1 MYSSKAKPP
10 NSGRLTGE
18 RQQRVLQQAGCG
30 RNLQLRPNLA
40 QPSSCLNRSALRCTA
55 VSSST
60 GIHGLSSRQQWPQ
73 QQQHQHQQAQLLL
86 QQQQRCHSLG
96 SARPSAAPRLPAR
109 RFKSR
114 HVASAA
120 MTGII
125 PLGYDFLTFL
135 ATTVAVVPT
144 CKFLKVSPVLGFLAA
159 GVALEQAGM
168 LKDLKDMETL
178 SELGVLFLLY
188 EQGLELSLDRL
199 KALSK
204 YAFGMGSLQV
214 ILSTLLFTAVALP
227 VGSGLGTW
235 FLEAVCHAP
244 PSLVSI
250 RTVDEAVVIAA
261 ALSMSSSAF
270 VLQLLAERGEAP
282 TRVGSATLGI
292 LLFQDIAVVPFLVLL
307 PLIESNGGMEG
318 TTPQTLL
325 SMLGPTA
332 ATSLLGLGALLV
344 GGRVVLRRIFEII
357 AESRSSEAFV
367 ALCLLTVGGS
377 GLLTKMLG
385 LSDTLGAFI
394 AGVLLAETSFR
405 TQVEADIRPFRGLLI
420 GLFFMSVGGSINMG
434 VLRDNWDVIAWMLAG
449 LVSLKAAVNIAL
461 GPLFGLSKSES
472 IRTGFLLSQG
482 GEFAFVLLTLACQL
496 QLLPEELNQILII
509 TVVFSMALTPALAE
523 LGSRLGAAVEAA
535 EGGNTSDD
543 EAPPPILEVEDPVVI
558 LGFGPQGQMLANMLA
573 SPLAQS
579 NNKPRAYIGFD
590 LDHARVTASRRAG
603 FNVAYGNGGRPG
615 VLKAAGVK
623 KPSAI
628 VVCHSGEEAALKAV
642 EGLRSEY
649 RGVPIYA
656 CAQNFKHAAE
666 LRAAGAD
673 KLCIVNSEAGL
684 NLGAQLLADLGS
696 SETSVSLLRRG
707 INEALA
713 VRTAADNS
721 TRNTAAAAEEAPAPA
736 DAAAKNGAAA
746 AAEKKKKKQ
755 KQVELFVLDGKH
767 AYGLRAEALARAVTP
782 DLPCTECPLVRQQQ
796 ELDILSSLDE
806 SLMPT
811 GMLSSSSSSAVSVVD
826 VDAAAVPAAGLN
838 GSSSSKGAAAAAVNA
853 SVGSSTPGGP
863 GSV

>member
-1 MYSSKAKPP
+1 ML
-10 NSGRLTGE
+10 RL
-18 RQQRVLQQAGCG
+18 
-30 RNLQLRPNLA
+30 
-40 QPSSCLNRSALRCTA
+40 AL
-55 VSSST
+55 
-60 GIHGLSSRQQWPQ
+60 GL
-73 QQQHQHQQAQLLL
+73 
-86 QQQQRCHSLG
+86 
-96 SARPSAAPRLPAR
+96 
-109 RFKSR
+109 
-114 HVASAA
+114 
-120 MTGII
+120 
-125 PLGYDFLTFL
+125 
-135 ATTVAVVPT
+135 
-144 CKFLKVSPVLGFLAA
+144 
-159 GVALEQAGM
+159 M

-199 KALSK
+199 KGLELFLDRLKVGPGGAHGGVWGCCVVVAVGGRGSEVSLRAAADGSAVGVQYNQGGGSAVAVRGGGGVTQGCEHLANRPEVLARGAGALSK

-270 VLQLLAERGEAP
+270 VLQLLSERGEAP

-318 TTPQTLL
+318 TTPSTLL
-325 SMLGPTA
+325 QGVAGFGYAGPTA

-344 GGRVVLRRIFEII
+344 GGRVVLRRIFEGAAGCLQII
-357 AESRSSEAFV
+357 AESRSNEAFV

-405 TQVEADIRPFRGLLI
+405 TQLICRMPLTCAWRVVTAFCRGDIRPFRGLLI

-449 LVSLKAAVNIAL
+449 LVSLKAGVNIAL

-482 GEFAFVLLTLACQL
+482 GEFAFVLLSLACQL
-496 QLLPEELNQILII
+496 KLLPEELNQILII

-535 EGGNTSDD
+535 EGSTSSMD
-543 EAPPPILEVEDPVVI
+543 EAPPPMLEGDDPVVI

-579 NNKPRAYIGFD
+579 GNKPRHYIGFD
-590 LDHARVTASRRAG
+590 LDHAASAPAG
-603 FNVAYGNGGRPG
+603 APASTCE
-615 VLKAAGVK
+615 AA
-623 KPSAI
+623 
-628 VVCHSGEEAALKAV
+628 VCHRGVPQPRETALKAV
-642 EGLRSEY
+642 EGLRAEY

-656 CAQNFKHAAE
+656 CAQNFRHAAE

-684 NLGAQLLADLGS
+684 NLGAQLMSDMGS
-696 SETSVSLLRRG
+696 SQTSVALLRRG

-713 VRTAADNS
+713 VRTAADNL
-721 TRNTAAAAEEAPAPA
+721 RRDGKEAPAPSEGH
-736 DAAAKNGAAA
+736 AAALNGASGSGSSDK
-746 AAEKKKKKQ
+746 KKKKKQ
-755 KQVELFVLDGKH
+755 KQIELFVLDGKH
-767 AYGLRAEALARAVTP
+767 TYGQLRADSLARTVSP
-782 DLPCTECPLVRQQQ
+782 DLPCTECPLVKQ
-796 ELDILSSLDE
+796 ELDMLGSLDE
-806 SLMPT
+806 SLMS
-811 GMLSSSSSSAVSVVD
+811 GDMLGSSSSLASVADVD
-826 VDAAAVPAAGLN
+826 VPDATPAAALPAAGLN
-838 GSSSSKGAAAAAVNA
+838 GSSSSSKGSAVAA
-853 SVGSSTPGGP
+853 STGNNVAGGRGP

>member
-1 MYSSKAKPP
+1 
-10 NSGRLTGE
+10 
-18 RQQRVLQQAGCG
+18 
-30 RNLQLRPNLA
+30 
-40 QPSSCLNRSALRCTA
+40 
-55 VSSST
+55 
-60 GIHGLSSRQQWPQ
+60 
-73 QQQHQHQQAQLLL
+73 
-86 QQQQRCHSLG
+86 
-96 SARPSAAPRLPAR
+96 
-109 RFKSR
+109 
-114 HVASAA
+114 

-235 FLEAVCHAP
+235 FLEVVCHAP

-543 EAPPPILEVEDPVVI
+543 EAPPPILEVENPVVI

-573 SPLAQS
+573 SPLAQN
-579 NNKPRAYIGFD
+579 NNKARAYIGFD

-721 TRNTAAAAEEAPAPA
+721 TRNTAAAAEEAPAVA
-736 DAAAKNGAAA
+736 YAAAKNGAAA

-811 GMLSSSSSSAVSVVD
+811 GMLSSSSSSSAASVVD

-838 GSSSSKGAAAAAVNA
+838 GSSSKGAAAAAAAVNA